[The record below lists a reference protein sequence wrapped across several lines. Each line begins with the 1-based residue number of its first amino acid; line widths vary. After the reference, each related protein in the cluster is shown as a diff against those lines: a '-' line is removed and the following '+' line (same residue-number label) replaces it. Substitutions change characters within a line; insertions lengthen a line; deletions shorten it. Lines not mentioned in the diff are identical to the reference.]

1 MTGDDASS
9 EHHRLGI
16 LTATTDG
23 FRIAEED
30 LRLRGPGEMLGTRQH
45 GLPQLRVADLLQDGD
60 LLRMAQRDAGDL
72 LREDSQLRREEHRL
86 LRTMLMAKYKAGLAF
101 IDAG

>member
-1 MTGDDASS
+1 
-9 EHHRLGI
+9 
-16 LTATTDG
+16 
-23 FRIAEED
+23 
-30 LRLRGPGEMLGTRQH
+30 
-45 GLPQLRVADLLQDGD
+45 
-60 LLRMAQRDAGDL
+60 MAQRDAGDL